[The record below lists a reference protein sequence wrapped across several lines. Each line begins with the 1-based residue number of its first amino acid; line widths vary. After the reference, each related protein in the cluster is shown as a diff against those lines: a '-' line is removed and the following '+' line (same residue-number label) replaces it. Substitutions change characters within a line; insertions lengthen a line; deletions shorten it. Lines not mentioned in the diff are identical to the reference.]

1 MSKKEEAGVEE
12 LSQTTSPPLYF
23 AYSASVSMLFLSFS
37 FLCDFFSGFFLLSA
51 PFHCSHAQCQS
62 FGQAWPST
70 AFPNWGRGSTTA
82 SLM

>member
-37 FLCDFFSGFFLLSA
+37 FLCDFFSGFFCFQHL
-51 PFHCSHAQCQS
+51 
-62 FGQAWPST
+62 ST
-70 AFPNWGRGSTTA
+70 AATLSVKASGRLGL
-82 SLM
+82 SLSSQTGAEGAPQLP